1 MYIMRMI
8 YKQSRITTGKKLWQT
23 EYMRPLKNGEMC
35 SMVWKAVVDV
45 PCNLQR
51 VVIILQR
58 VVDINQ

>member
-1 MYIMRMI
+1 MHRREIHVVVTMY
-8 YKQSRITTGKKLWQT
+8 L
-23 EYMRPLKNGEMC
+23 L
-35 SMVWKAVVDV
+35 WKAVVDV